1 MINQQL
7 ALLEE
12 QRISQLELLHNQFQA
27 MGYSDLQMQEFT
39 ALYEQQFEQQRQQ
52 LQSQILGANTL
63 PRKISRNVLY
73 LMIVNLPNEEEI
85 EIAKMAL
92 SDKEDDS
99 RSQHSVMM
107 VNV

>member
-85 EIAKMAL
+85 EIAKMAM
-92 SDKEDDS
+92 SDQEDDS
-99 RSQHSVMM
+99 RSQHAVMM